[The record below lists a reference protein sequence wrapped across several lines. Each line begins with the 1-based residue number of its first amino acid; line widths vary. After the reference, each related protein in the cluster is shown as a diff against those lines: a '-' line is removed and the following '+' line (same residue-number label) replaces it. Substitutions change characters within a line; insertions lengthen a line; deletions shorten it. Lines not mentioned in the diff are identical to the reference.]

1 MPYRIITNGGAPT
14 FHHLRTAKA
23 ALEFVQKVRDEHPAI
38 GIVTDEGD
46 TLTVQQLEIRA
57 SAEAKSNHEATPSEG

>member
-23 ALEFVQKVRDEHPAI
+23 ALEFVQKVRYEHPAI
-38 GIVTDEGD
+38 AIVTDEGVS
-46 TLTVQQLEIRA
+46 LTVQQLEIRA
-57 SAEAKSNHEATPSEG
+57 SAETKSNRQTTPSKD

>member
-1 MPYRIITNGGAPT
+1 LPYRIITNGGAPT

-38 GIVTDEGD
+38 AIVTDEGVS
-46 TLTVQQLEIRA
+46 LTVQQLETRA
-57 SAEAKSNHEATPSEG
+57 RAEAKSNHQATPSKD

>member
-38 GIVTDEGD
+38 SVVTDEGE

-57 SAEAKSNHEATPSEG
+57 SAETKSNRQTTPTKD